1 MNQRSPLVAP
11 TDPALPY
18 DEALDRLCCRQRT
31 ENMVVELLEL
41 IETSLGVSCA
51 AISFASPALAGTQV
65 VVGQRGWQAKDA
77 DHLDAITPDATHLGA
92 LASDAL
98 APDAL
103 APDAL
108 APDALQMLPKL
119 CRWVAA
125 HNQPIVSDDLQK
137 AWPAAAAELGDQPEG
152 AWLQD
157 TLRLR
162 FWVGLPIA
170 GGGTQS
176 VGTLLLG
183 DFQARHLSEAEQRS
197 LELWVGQV
205 RNYLELR
212 TCAAHL
218 EQVVAERR
226 RLTAIAR
233 QSETMLHSLAT
244 PDHTNSIYPVL
255 LRTAR
260 NQARSML
267 VELSSLS
274 AFGTEMGMIL
284 SKGGELSD
292 MLHHCAQ
299 AMETHFAIATGWFW
313 VLNSASQRLE
323 LQYTNADETVPADL
337 FPATI
342 ALDNPDYAWLVYH
355 RHPYLDSHF
364 RDTHGLDEMDDG
376 GLEHNSPP
384 PSPTAAMPSA
394 APALA
399 PRQAFAQRAARVAAA
414 ANHLPFTCNPFPP
427 SPLGLPRSEAFWEW
441 CDREHFVTF
450 GRYPLMVEGRLV
462 GIFVILGRDPLL
474 DNVARMLE
482 WAANSLAVTIDRF
495 WVREALLHH
504 REDLM
509 LRLASQIH
517 NSLDL
522 DTILQTGVDE
532 IRTLLQIDHCHFVWY
547 LPHPEHPSI
556 AISHQAQAANLS
568 TLDFGAT
575 PAQTGAIAAA
585 ILNLRVVQLDQVT
598 HPQDPEDQDIGE
610 RLVNL
615 GIASYLL
622 VPLKTRS
629 GQFGAI
635 ACSQCAE
642 VRAWNA
648 GEVELL
654 QAVVDQLAIAI
665 DQAELYA
672 QTRAAAFAAQTQ
684 AQQLSEAL
692 RNLKQTEAQLVQS
705 EKMSSL
711 GQMVAGVAH
720 EINNPVS
727 FIYGNLEHAQNYASD
742 TLELLRLYQ
751 KHFPEPPDEIA
762 DYIEDIDLEFLM
774 EDLPKLLSSME
785 IGTER
790 IRQIVMSLRNFS
802 RLDES
807 AVKQVDIHE
816 GIDSTLLILQN
827 RLKPSGSFL
836 GVTVTKHYGDLPLVE
851 CYAGQLNQV
860 FMNVLTNAIDA
871 MEANQEPGQ
880 IEITTSMVPLTI
892 EDPDA
897 APIPHALIQIRDN
910 GPGMPETVRAKLF
923 DPFFT
928 TKPVGKGTG
937 LGLSIGYQIVVEKH
951 GGRLE
956 CQSQAGQGTE
966 FSIYIPV
973 VLPDYL
979 RDRNQ
984 R

>member
-11 TDPALPY
+11 TDPALPH

-41 IETSLGVSCA
+41 IENSLGVPCT

-65 VVGQRGWQAKDA
+65 VVGYRGWQREDEALRAEPA
-77 DHLDAITPDATHLGA
+77 DP
-92 LASDAL
+92 
-98 APDAL
+98 
-103 APDAL
+103 
-108 APDALQMLPKL
+108 LQQLPSL
-119 CRWVAA
+119 CRWVAD
-125 HNQPIVSDDLQK
+125 QPQAIIGDDLQR
-137 AWPAAAAELGDQPEG
+137 AWPAAAASLGHQPEG
-152 AWLQD
+152 IWLRD
-157 TLRLR
+157 TLRLK
-162 FWVGLPIA
+162 FWVGIPIA
-170 GGGTQS
+170 GGGTQAI
-176 VGTLLLG
+176 GTLILG
-183 DFQARHLSEAEQRS
+183 DTQARPLGDRDQRS
-197 LELWVGQV
+197 LELWAGQV

-226 RLTAIAR
+226 RLAAIAR

-244 PDHTNSIYPVL
+244 PDHTNSIYPIL

-284 SKGGELSD
+284 SKGGDLTE

-299 AMETHFAIATGWFW
+299 AMATHFAIATGWFW
-313 VLNSASQRLE
+313 VLNGASQHLE
-323 LQYTNADETVPADL
+323 LQYTNADDTVPADL
-337 FPATI
+337 FPTTI
-342 ALDNPDYAWLVYH
+342 ALDNPDYTWLIYH

-364 RDTHGLDEMDDG
+364 RDAYGLQAASDG
-376 GLEHNSPP
+376 EPVPP
-384 PSPTAAMPSA
+384 PP
-394 APALA
+394 
-399 PRQAFAQRAARVAAA
+399 AAA
-414 ANHLPFTCNPFPP
+414 APSFRSPTHQSSPAQRSTAAATSYQSLPLTCNPFPP

-462 GIFVILGRDPLL
+462 GIFVILGREPLL

-547 LPHPEHPSI
+547 LPHPDHPSI

-598 HPQDPEDQDIGE
+598 QPQDPADQDIGE
-610 RLVNL
+610 RLAHL

-642 VRAWNA
+642 ARAWNA

-751 KHFPEPPDEIA
+751 KHFPEPPDEIT

-871 MEANQEPGQ
+871 MEANPEPGR
-880 IEITTSMVPLTI
+880 IDITTSMVPLTTD
-892 EDPDA
+892 DPHA
-897 APIPHALIQIRDN
+897 EPTPHALIQIRDN

-979 RDRNQ
+979 RDRHQ